1 MALGDNGATIEA
13 SEPDLEQARRT
24 ATVAHE
30 VVIKLKAMG
39 LPSDLDDELTAVST
53 DLGDLWA
60 AQKQLADRL
69 ESFLSS
75 SGGWESVGDSLI
87 DLRATADHVGWHAR
101 SLRRAANKVAQY
113 AYRQAS

>member
-39 LPSDLDDELTAVST
+39 
-53 DLGDLWA
+53 A
-60 AQKQLADRL
+60 AERP
-69 ESFLSS
+69 
-75 SGGWESVGDSLI
+75 G
-87 DLRATADHVGWHAR
+87 
-101 SLRRAANKVAQY
+101 RRAC
-113 AYRQAS
+113 RR